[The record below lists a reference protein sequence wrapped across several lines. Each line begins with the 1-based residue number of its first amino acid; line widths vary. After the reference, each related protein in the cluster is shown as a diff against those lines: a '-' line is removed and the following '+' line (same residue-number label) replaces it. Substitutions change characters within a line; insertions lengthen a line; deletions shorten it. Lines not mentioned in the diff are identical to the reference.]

1 MSRPSIEMNLP
12 PSLLN
17 FYQKQQEY
25 AGLQALREASAD
37 LVARAEKLAEM
48 SNIMADGGE
57 GKRFWWSMM
66 EDHYLNCIAI
76 GGVLRNWPH
85 VFSIL
90 SLFSKHEP
98 IAKTYDKLIHAFSG
112 PNGKIVWRPLT
123 AGRRGGRR
131 TFALPCAFSIRRRN
145 ALRRVLRT
153 DDHHRI

>member
-57 GKRFWWSMM
+57 GKRFRWSMM

-98 IAKTYDKLIHAFSG
+98 IAKRYDKLIHAFSG
-112 PNGKIVWRPLT
+112 PNGKIVW
-123 AGRRGGRR
+123 
-131 TFALPCAFSIRRRN
+131 
-145 ALRRVLRT
+145 
-153 DDHHRI
+153 

>member
-57 GKRFWWSMM
+57 
-66 EDHYLNCIAI
+66 AI

-90 SLFSKHEP
+90 SLFTAQMEKSPGDRSRQEDEDEEP
-98 IAKTYDKLIHAFSG
+98 
-112 PNGKIVWRPLT
+112 
-123 AGRRGGRR
+123 
-131 TFALPCAFSIRRRN
+131 LPCLVRLAYGGETASVEGS
-145 ALRRVLRT
+145 APT
-153 DDHHRI
+153 TTTASDKTKQQ

>member
-1 MSRPSIEMNLP
+1 MNLP

-57 GKRFWWSMM
+57 
-66 EDHYLNCIAI
+66 AI

-90 SLFSKHEP
+90 SLFTAQMEKASGDHSRQEDEDEEP
-98 IAKTYDKLIHAFSG
+98 
-112 PNGKIVWRPLT
+112 
-123 AGRRGGRR
+123 
-131 TFALPCAFSIRRRN
+131 LPCLVRLAYGGETASVESS
-145 ALRRVLRT
+145 APT
-153 DDHHRI
+153 TTTASDKTKQ

>member
-57 GKRFWWSMM
+57 
-66 EDHYLNCIAI
+66 AI

-90 SLFSKHEP
+90 SLFTAQMEQASGDRSRQEDEEDEEP
-98 IAKTYDKLIHAFSG
+98 
-112 PNGKIVWRPLT
+112 
-123 AGRRGGRR
+123 
-131 TFALPCAFSIRRRN
+131 LPCLVRLAYGGETPSVEGS
-145 ALRRVLRT
+145 APT
-153 DDHHRI
+153 TTTASDKTKQ